1 MSDGHCQLEG
11 IAAEL
16 YGRYQARSPRS
27 PILRK
32 HRLRVASTKSSS
44 GVSFLIAMLA
54 LLRCDMAPRARFLT
68 LPPERQLIGSSE
80 EKRQQLPNRLHPVTV
95 VTSIVFWECASTGV
109 VKSLALSIKGARKNK
124 RLAIGIALC
133 LRALN

>member
-80 EKRQQLPNRLHPVTV
+80 EKRQQLPNRLHPVT
-95 VTSIVFWECASTGV
+95 
-109 VKSLALSIKGARKNK
+109 ALSHQSFFGS
-124 RLAIGIALC
+124 ALQF
-133 LRALN
+133 